1 MIRHIVIAAVLA
13 FAVPAVAQT
22 ADNRLTFT
30 FETGA
35 QTGAVMVA
43 LYADEAA
50 YEGGA
55 PSRAARVDVAAG
67 ERVAVFEN
75 LPAGAYGMKAF
86 HDVNG
91 NGKMDVNPF
100 GMPTEPF
107 AFSNNAV
114 GNMGPAKW
122 ERAHFDV
129 SGVTAQTIRIR

>member
-55 PSRAARVDVAAG
+55 PSRVAQVDVATG
-67 ERVAVFEN
+67 ERAAVFEN
-75 LPAGAYGMKAF
+75 LPAGAHKQGAAGRG
-86 HDVNG
+86 HDGLFEVW
-91 NGKMDVNPF
+91 
-100 GMPTEPF
+100 
-107 AFSNNAV
+107 A
-114 GNMGPAKW
+114 
-122 ERAHFDV
+122 
-129 SGVTAQTIRIR
+129 

>member
-1 MIRHIVIAAVLA
+1 MIRLLVVAAVLA
-13 FAVPAVAQT
+13 FAVPTSAQPSGH
-22 ADNRLTFT
+22 RLTFT

-35 QTGAVMVA
+35 ETGAVMVA

-50 YEGGA
+50 YETGA
-55 PSRAARVDVAAG
+55 PSRVARVDVAAG
-67 ERVAVFEN
+67 DRAAVFEN

-86 HDVNG
+86 HDVNA

-114 GNMGPAKW
+114 GNMGPARW
-122 ERAHFDV
+122 ERARFDV